1 MTYRAPINDM
11 LLALNHGAGLQAAV
25 KAGHYGDFDSDI
37 TAAVLEEAGRFA
49 TDVLAPLN
57 RIGDENG
64 IKLAN
69 DKVTTAPGWPDA
81 YQRWTAAGWNAV
93 SGSEAFGGQG
103 LPLAINAACTEI
115 WSASNIAFGLCPL
128 LTLSAIEALDAH
140 GSEDLKKIYLEKLV
154 SGEWTGTMQ
163 LTEPQAGSD
172 VGALRTRAERA
183 ADGSYRITGTKIFI
197 TYGDH
202 DMTDNIV
209 HFVLARLPD
218 APAGTKG
225 ISLFLIPKFLV
236 NADGSLG
243 ARNDIYP
250 SGVEHKLG
258 MHASPTCT
266 MTMGDKGGAIGYL
279 VGEENRG
286 MLCMFTMMNQA
297 RLGVGLEG
305 VGIADRAYQQA
316 LAFAQERRQGRAIG
330 KTGDGTDAIIV
341 HPDVKRMLMQMRAL
355 TAAAR
360 TICYATAVAF
370 DVSVRAT
377 DAKVRS
383 DAAARGALLTP
394 IAKAFSTDIGNEVTS
409 LGVQIHGGMGFI
421 EETGAAQHYRD
432 ARITAIYEG
441 TNGIQSI
448 DLVTRKLRA
457 QGGASVWALLDE
469 LSDIV
474 KRVEASN
481 DPAFGTTGAKLRDA
495 LGSLERSS
503 RWLLERI
510 ASAPND
516 ALAGATP
523 YLRLFGSTLGGCKLA
538 EEALAARTL
547 GRGFGRSAA
556 LCHAGA
562 LLCREHFG
570 AGRLA
575 GAHGDGQR
583 QFGHRRRRG
592 FAGLTRCGGL
602 AANPRQLAASVFTR
616 AASACRFGAA
626 RGLERTVE
634 INHSE
639 CMFFAR
645 LRADS
650 MLGQQRPS
658 SNWRRGAIA
667 R

>member
-1 MTYRAPINDM
+1 
-11 LLALNHGAGLQAAV
+11 
-25 KAGHYGDFDSDI
+25 
-37 TAAVLEEAGRFA
+37 
-49 TDVLAPLN
+49 
-57 RIGDENG
+57 
-64 IKLAN
+64 
-69 DKVTTAPGWPDA
+69 
-81 YQRWTAAGWNAV
+81 
-93 SGSEAFGGQG
+93 
-103 LPLAINAACTEI
+103 
-115 WSASNIAFGLCPL
+115 
-128 LTLSAIEALDAH
+128 
-140 GSEDLKKIYLEKLV
+140 
-154 SGEWTGTMQ
+154 MQ

-183 ADGSYRITGTKIFI
+183 PDGTYRIKGTKIFI

-209 HFVLARLPD
+209 HFVLARLPE

-243 ARNDIYP
+243 ERNDIYA

-266 MTMGDKGGAIGYL
+266 MTMGDRGGAIGYL

-316 LAFAQERRQGRAIG
+316 VACAQERRQGRAFG
-330 KTGDGTDAIIV
+330 KQGDGLDAIIV

-360 TICYATAVAF
+360 TICYATAVSL
-370 DVSVRAT
+370 DVATRAT
-377 DAKVRS
+377 DDKGRRAAE
-383 DAAARGALLTP
+383 AAARGALLTP
-394 IAKAFSTDIGNEVTS
+394 IAKAFSTDIGNEVSS

-448 DLVTRKLRA
+448 DLVTRKLSS
-457 QGGASVWALLDE
+457 QGGAAVWALLDE

-474 KRVEASN
+474 RRVEASN
-481 DPAFGTTGAKLRDA
+481 DPACGTTGPKLRDA
-495 LGSLERSS
+495 LASLERTS

-523 YLRLFGSTLGGCKLA
+523 YLRLFGATLGGCMLA
-538 EEALAARTL
+538 GEALAARDI
-547 GRGFGRSAA
+547 G
-556 LCHAGA
+556 
-562 LLCREHFG
+562 EG
-570 AGRLA
+570 AGDPQRYVTLA
-575 GAHGDGQR
+575 R
-583 QFGHRRRRG
+583 
-592 FAGLTRCGGL
+592 
-602 AANPRQLAASVFTR
+602 VF
-616 AASACRFGAA
+616 S
-626 RGLERTVE
+626 ENITV
-634 INHSE
+634 
-639 CMFFAR
+639 
-645 LRADS
+645 
-650 MLGQQRPS
+650 
-658 SNWRRGAIA
+658 
-667 R
+667 

>member
-25 KAGHYGDFDSDI
+25 QAGHYGDFDTDI
-37 TAAVLEEAGRFA
+37 AAAVLEEAGRFA
-49 TDVLAPLN
+49 SDVLAPLN
-57 RIGDENG
+57 RIGDEKG
-64 IKLAN
+64 IKLDAGQ
-69 DKVTTAPGWPDA
+69 VTTAPGWPDA
-81 YQRWTAAGWNAV
+81 YKRWTAAGWNAV

-115 WSASNIAFGLCPL
+115 WSASNMAFGLCPL

-140 GSEDLKKIYLEKLV
+140 GSGTLKKIYLEKLI
-154 SGEWTGTMQ
+154 SGDWTGTMH

-183 ADGSYRITGTKIFI
+183 SDGSYRISGTKIFI

-225 ISLFLIPKFLV
+225 ISLFLVPKFLV

-243 ARNDIYP
+243 ARNDIYA

-258 MHASPTCT
+258 IHASPTCT

-279 VGEENRG
+279 IGEENRG

-316 LAFAQERRQGRAIG
+316 LAFAQERRQGRVVG
-330 KTGDGTDAIIV
+330 KASDRPGNGMDPIIV
-341 HPDVKRMLMQMRAL
+341 HPDIKRMLMQMRAL

-360 TICYATAVAF
+360 TICYATAVAL
-370 DVSVRAT
+370 DISVRAADSKT
-377 DAKVRS
+377 RS
-383 DAAARGALLTP
+383 AAAARGALLTP
-394 IAKAFSTDIGNEVTS
+394 IAKAFSTDIGNEVTA
-409 LGVQIHGGMGFI
+409 LGVQVHGGMGFI

-432 ARITAIYEG
+432 ARITTIYEG

-448 DLVTRKLRA
+448 DLVTRKLA
-457 QGGASVWALLDE
+457 ANGGAAVWTLLGE
-469 LSDIV
+469 LTEIV
-474 KRVEASN
+474 IRVETSN

-495 LGSLERSS
+495 LGSLDRTS
-503 RWLLERI
+503 RWLLERVT
-510 ASAPND
+510 SAPNE

-523 YLRLFGSTLGGCKLA
+523 YLRLFGATLGGCMLA
-538 EEALAARTL
+538 GEALAARDLGEDVGDPQRYVTL
-547 GRGFGRSAA
+547 ARF
-556 LCHAGA
+556 
-562 LLCREHFG
+562 
-570 AGRLA
+570 
-575 GAHGDGQR
+575 
-583 QFGHRRRRG
+583 
-592 FAGLTRCGGL
+592 FAE
-602 AANPRQLAASVFTR
+602 NISVQ
-616 AASACRFGAA
+616 APA
-626 RGLERTVE
+626 LERTVMDSAE
-634 INHSE
+634 AVNG
-639 CMFFAR
+639 
-645 LRADS
+645 ADAV
-650 MLGQQRPS
+650 LL
-658 SNWRRGAIA
+658 A
-667 R
+667 